1 MLFGQS
7 ISPSLV
13 VSPCVTSLFSLM
25 RLGELC
31 YAAEIKHEEN
41 LL

>member
-7 ISPSLV
+7 IPPSLV
-13 VSPCVTSLFSLM
+13 FSLWASSSFSLV

-31 YAAEIKHEEN
+31 YAAGITPEEN